1 MQGLRTAWGGEH
13 VPHVKQLGRDDHVDV
28 KEPSAQGRQTVS
40 RRREQARST
49 NIPGGHSEHMRQEKP
64 WPGE

>member
-1 MQGLRTAWGGEH
+1 M
-13 VPHVKQLGRDDHVDV
+13 PHVKQLGRDDHVDV